1 MIFIHYVHLW
11 YISGFMPT
19 VLSTRQPLGD
29 SAKAENRCILVVMFE
44 NRNLKVTIDIKI
56 VIMIQLKYVA

>member
-1 MIFIHYVHLW
+1 
-11 YISGFMPT
+11 MPT